1 MSDKSGAKLGRLS
14 LILAIGGVLVA
25 AVILLF
31 AELLE
36 LPDKTF
42 YFRIA
47 TAFVLI
53 DELCA
58 LVLGIVGRR
67 SNQGRAGLAIAAL
80 SLLLTLAFIGYS
92 SFETGPD
99 SDPASGPVGSAP
111 DTGVD

>member
-1 MSDKSGAKLGRLS
+1 MSDKSGGKLGRLS

-36 LPDKTF
+36 PPDKTF

-67 SNQGRAGLAIAAL
+67 SDRGRAGLAIAAL
-80 SLLLTLAFIGYS
+80 SLLLTFAFIGYS
-92 SFETGPD
+92 SFPTDAG
-99 SDPASGPVGSAP
+99 SGPVGSAP